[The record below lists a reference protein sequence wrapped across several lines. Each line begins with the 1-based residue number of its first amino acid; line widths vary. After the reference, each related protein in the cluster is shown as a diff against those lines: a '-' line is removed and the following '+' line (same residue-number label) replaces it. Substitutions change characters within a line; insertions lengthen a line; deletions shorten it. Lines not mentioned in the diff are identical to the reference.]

1 MKPDGP
7 DARRASH
14 CHYAWSSRHV
24 IKTFQGFV
32 TGLDFIHTAEMVSAD
47 PRFDDLTC
55 VYNDF
60 VAIEGHSIDETAYQR
75 VAACRMGAMYTNPN
89 YRVVFIAAE
98 PFLTELRHAI
108 AGADATL
115 PFHPALFSSLAASQ
129 VWFAQQPV
137 LTLHRH

>member
-1 MKPDGP
+1 MQFDGA
-7 DARRASH
+7 DDRQASR
-14 CHYAWSSRHV
+14 CHYAWGSRHV

-32 TGLDFIHTAEMVSAD
+32 TGLDFIRSAEVVSAD
-47 PRFDDLTC
+47 PRFDDLSC

-60 VAIEGHSIDETAYQR
+60 VAIDGHCIDAATYQR

-89 YRVVFIAAE
+89 YRVMFIATE

-115 PFHPALFSSLAASQ
+115 PFHPALFSSLVASQ
-129 VWFAQQPV
+129 MWVAQQPV
-137 LTLHRH
+137 LTSRRR

>member
-1 MKPDGP
+1 MKTDCPGDSQ
-7 DARRASH
+7 AS
-14 CHYAWSSRHV
+14 CCNYAWGSHYV

-32 TGLDFIHTAEMVSAD
+32 TGRDFIQTAEVVSAD

-60 VAIEGHSIDETAYQR
+60 VAIDGHSIDAEAYLR

-89 YRVVFIAAE
+89 YRVVFIATE
-98 PFLTELRHAI
+98 PFLAELRQAI

-115 PFHPALFSSLAASQ
+115 PFHPALFSSLVASQ
-129 VWFAQQPV
+129 MWVAQQPV
-137 LTLHRH
+137 LTLRRG